1 MTDTVLPDTLLPVA
15 LLLALVLGGL
25 QAGTYYAW
33 ASGVMPGLARVE
45 DRAFVEV
52 MRQVNL
58 AIVNPVFLASFVGAP
73 LAAAAAAFLAEG
85 TARWWALGAAVLAVA
100 TVVVTVARNI
110 PLNDAL
116 EARGTG
122 DPAAARAGF
131 EGAWRRWNAARA
143 LTSTVSVACL
153 GAAAYLS

>member
-1 MTDTVLPDTLLPVA
+1 MADTLLPVA
-15 LLLALVLGGL
+15 LVLALVLGGL

-45 DRAFVEV
+45 DGAFVAV
-52 MRQVNL
+52 MRQVNV
-58 AIVNPVFLASFVGAP
+58 AIVNPVFLTSFLGAP
-73 LAAAAAAFLAEG
+73 LAAVAAALLADG
-85 TARWWALGAAVLAVA
+85 TARWWAVGGAVLAVA

-116 EARGTG
+116 EAAGTG

-131 EGAWRRWNAARA
+131 ERAWRRWNAARA

-153 GAAAYLS
+153 GAAAYLA